1 MKDRDTLHRFLFERF
16 PVRGKL
22 VHLDASWQA
31 VLERHDYPPVVRA
44 VLGEAMAA
52 TAMLAATLKFD
63 GKLTLQL
70 QGPGP
75 LNLLLVQCTSELA
88 LRGLARWVGDVP
100 AASLAEVTGGGRLS
114 VTIEMADERRYQGI
128 VPLEGARIAECL
140 QTYFAQSEQMR
151 TRLWLTADDRRA
163 VGMMLQKLPAELGG
177 EEGDSDGWPR
187 VRMLAETLTDEELL
201 RLEDETLLRRLF
213 HEEDVR
219 LFAGLPVSFR
229 CSCDRGRV
237 ESVLKMLGRDEVVGI
252 VEEKG
257 SVEVRCEFC
266 NKPYSLDAVDIERLF
281 RDGEAGG
288 GSRTLH

>member
-100 AASLAEVTGGGRLS
+100 AGSLAEVTGGGRLS

-140 QTYFAQSEQMR
+140 QTYFAQSEQMP

-177 EEGDSDGWPR
+177 DEGDSDGWPR
-187 VRMLAETLTDEELL
+187 VRVLAETLTDEELL

-266 NKPYSLDAVDIERLF
+266 NKPYSLDAVDVERLF

-288 GSRTLH
+288 GSRALH